1 MSLLNSNSI
10 GCRMCDGGTDPPVW
24 MLNQMNNDQ
33 DPKAIE
39 RRERRIDEA
48 LKESFPASDS
58 PSYVGAGAVNSP
70 DKPIAAKR
78 RNTAAE
84 MASEA
89 IDQAADPSVPSE
101 EQKSRKRRLLKGP
114 KEFRDFR
121 RDHPAQKS

>member
-1 MSLLNSNSI
+1 
-10 GCRMCDGGTDPPVW
+10 
-24 MLNQMNNDQ
+24 MLNQMNS
-33 DPKAIE
+33 DPETKAIE

-58 PSYVGAGAVNSP
+58 PSFVGAGAVNSP

-78 RNTAAE
+78 RNRSAD
-84 MASEA
+84 MASEV
-89 IDQAADPSVPSE
+89 IDQSADPSVSSDE
-101 EQKSRKRRLLKGP
+101 RKSRKRRLLKGP

>member
-1 MSLLNSNSI
+1 MS
-10 GCRMCDGGTDPPVW
+10 
-24 MLNQMNNDQ
+24 NDQ
-33 DPKAIE
+33 EPKAVE

-58 PSYVGAGAVNSP
+58 PSFVGAGAVNSP
-70 DKPIAAKR
+70 DKAAAAKR
-78 RNTAAE
+78 RNRSAE

-101 EQKSRKRRLLKGP
+101 EQKSRKRKLLKGP
-114 KEFRDFR
+114 KEFREFR